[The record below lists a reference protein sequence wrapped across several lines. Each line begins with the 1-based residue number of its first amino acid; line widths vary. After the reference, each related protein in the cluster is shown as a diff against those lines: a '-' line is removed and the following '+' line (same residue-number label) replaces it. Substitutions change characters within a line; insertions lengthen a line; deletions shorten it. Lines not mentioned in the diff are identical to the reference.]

1 MLIEFDKY
9 QPNSL
14 RRGRV
19 EAIEKDLSDAYT
31 IFSNRFSDPRV
42 ITMNDFL
49 GFWNASQI
57 KLLIFVRIDPFSF
70 ATRMRTRKNTF
81 KS

>member
-14 RRGRV
+14 RKGRV
-19 EAIEKDLSDAYT
+19 EAIEKDLSDSFT
-31 IFSNRFSDPRV
+31 IFSNKFSNPRL

-49 GFWNASQI
+49 AFWNTSQI
-57 KLLIFVRIDPFSF
+57 KLLIFV
-70 ATRMRTRKNTF
+70 T
-81 KS
+81 